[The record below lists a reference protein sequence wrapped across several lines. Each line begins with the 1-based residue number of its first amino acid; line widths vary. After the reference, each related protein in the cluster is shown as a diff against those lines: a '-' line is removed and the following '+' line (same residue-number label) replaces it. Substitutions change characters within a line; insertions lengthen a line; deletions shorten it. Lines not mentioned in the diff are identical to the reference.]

1 MYEIDF
7 LPVGDGGRSGDA
19 IAMRFTRPD
28 TGGYAHVIID
38 AGFQDDGEALVEHVE
53 TYYGTSSI
61 DLAILTHPDGD
72 HIGGMGE
79 VVRGLNV
86 EQLWLHDL
94 GARGGAGLPAADA
107 VDELIEVA
115 GREGTVVR
123 EAFAGSSAFGEALV
137 IIGPTVEYYEQLVA
151 EEQQVAKAAV
161 EGRALSYG
169 RPVSVLA
176 QRFLAALP
184 RIEVP
189 FGDAGGTSPRN
200 NTSMITLLQLHGEQ
214 LLLTADAGVPALDRA
229 LDWVEEHGARVYQ
242 PKFVQ
247 LPHHGSRHNAS
258 SEFLDRLL
266 GSIGQARSR
275 SAFVSVT
282 KEAEKHPSP
291 RVSNGFMRR
300 GYDVHAT
307 HGDAKCHRSDDAPQR
322 VGWGTAIP
330 LEPLDESLEDDD

>member
-28 TGGYAHVIID
+28 TGGYAYVIVD
-38 AGFQDDGEALVEHVE
+38 AGFKDDGEALVEHVKN
-53 TYYGTSSI
+53 YYDTTSI

-79 VVRGLNV
+79 VVRGLAV
-86 EQLWLHDL
+86 KELWLHDL
-94 GARGGAGLPAADA
+94 GGRGGAGLPAADA

-115 GREGTVVR
+115 GEQGTVVR
-123 EAFAGSSAFGEALV
+123 EAFAGSSAFNDALV
-137 IIGPTVEYYEQLVA
+137 IIGPTIEYYEQLVA
-151 EEQQVAKAAV
+151 EEQEVAKAAV
-161 EGRALSYG
+161 EGRGMSFG
-169 RPVSVLA
+169 SSVSVLA

-184 RIEVP
+184 VEIR

-200 NTSMITLLQLHGEQ
+200 NTSMITLLQLDGEQ
-214 LLLTADAGVPALDRA
+214 FLLTADAGVPALDRA
-229 LDWVEEHGARVYQ
+229 LDWVEEQGARVYQ

-266 GSIGQARSR
+266 GLTGQQPVRT
-275 SAFVSVT
+275 AFVSVT
-282 KEAEKHPSP
+282 REAEKHPSP
-291 RVSNGFMRR
+291 RIANGFMRR
-300 GYDVHAT
+300 GYRVYPT
-307 HGDAKCHRSDDAPQR
+307 HGQPICEPSPDAPDR
-322 VGWGTAIP
+322 GWTP
-330 LEPLDESLEDDD
+330 LTPMAPLDESPEDDD

>member
-7 LPVGDGGRSGDA
+7 LAVGDGGRSGDA
-19 IAMRFTRPD
+19 IAIRFTRPD
-28 TGGYAHVIID
+28 NGGYAHVIID
-38 AGFQDDGEALVEHVE
+38 AGFQDDGEALVEHVK

-79 VVRGLNV
+79 VVRGLSV
-86 EQLWLHDL
+86 KELWLHDL
-94 GARGGAGLPAADA
+94 SGRGGAGLPAADA

-115 GREGTVVR
+115 GEQGTVVR
-123 EAFAGSSAFGEALV
+123 EAFAGTSAFGDALF

-161 EGRALSYG
+161 EGRLMTFG
-169 RPVSVLA
+169 RSVSVLA

-184 RIEVP
+184 VEVP

-200 NTSMITLLQLHGEQ
+200 NTSMLTLLQLDGKK

-229 LDWVEEHGARVYQ
+229 VDWVEEQGASVYQ
-242 PKFVQ
+242 PSFAQ

-266 GSIGQARSR
+266 GPTGQEPSR
-275 SAFVSVT
+275 TAFVGVT

-291 RVSNGFMRR
+291 RVANGFMRR
-300 GYDVHAT
+300 GYKVYPT
-307 HGDAKCHRSDDAPQR
+307 HGQTIWHHSADAPDR
-322 VGWGTAIP
+322 GWTNLTPMA
-330 LEPLDESLEDDD
+330 PLDESLEDDD